1 MGMAFKT
8 GIPRGQRFVL
18 VKLCDCA
25 NDEGLCYPSQET
37 VAEDTG
43 FGETAVQQH
52 IKWLK
57 ENNFI
62 KSARRQRGRER
73 QSDIYRINV
82 ALLEKCYAEAA
93 KRKAERR
100 AKMREEPSDFEPSDF
115 EPSDFE
121 PSDFEP
127 SDFGS
132 KNPQILSHE
141 PSDFGGSLYE
151 EPSVEPS
158 VEPSGCCTAPQAA
171 ADTPSCGFASE
182 PAPRSDFADDVS
194 DGLVGNLPAET
205 VKAETVQTVLPAD
218 TPKPTNHTAANRATW
233 EAYRAAYLDR
243 YGVEPLRNAKVN
255 GQIAQFVR
263 TVGAQD
269 APKLAAFY
277 LAHNGGFFVQRR
289 HDFGLLLQSVQQIR
303 TDWLRGEQMT
313 ATAARQAEKTQANLE
328 SHKGALEILKARGVI

>member
-1 MGMAFKT
+1 MSARLMGMAFKT

-115 EPSDFE
+115 
-121 PSDFEP
+121 
-127 SDFGS
+127 GS

-158 VEPSGCCTAPQAA
+158 IEPSGLNARAAHTPASHAETEKRAGAAKPKPAKPTRHETELALLATHGITGQEAEDFLQIRKAKRQPLTETAMRLIAAEAEKCGMTARDAVLYAIGNGWGSFRAEWLQNKTFGGAAQAA
-171 ADTPSCGFASE
+171 KPNRINDI
-182 PAPRSDFADDVS
+182 PAPMK
-194 DGLVGNLPAET
+194 GG
-205 VKAETVQTVLPAD
+205 
-218 TPKPTNHTAANRATW
+218 
-233 EAYRAAYLDR
+233 AYL
-243 YGVEPLRNAKVN
+243 AKDV
-255 GQIAQFVR
+255 F
-263 TVGAQD
+263 
-269 APKLAAFY
+269 
-277 LAHNGGFFVQRR
+277 
-289 HDFGLLLQSVQQIR
+289 
-303 TDWLRGEQMT
+303 
-313 ATAARQAEKTQANLE
+313 
-328 SHKGALEILKARGVI
+328 

>member
-82 ALLEKCYAEAA
+82 DLLEKCYAEAA

-151 EPSVEPS
+151 EPSIEPSIEPS
-158 VEPSGCCTAPQAA
+158 VEPSELNARAAHTPAGHAETEKRAGAAKPKPAKPTRHETELALLATHGITGQEAEDFLQIRKAKRQPLTETAMRLIAGEAEKCGMTARDAVLYAIGNGWGSFRAEWLQNKTFGSAAQAA
-171 ADTPSCGFASE
+171 KPNRINDI
-182 PAPRSDFADDVS
+182 PAPMK
-194 DGLVGNLPAET
+194 GG
-205 VKAETVQTVLPAD
+205 
-218 TPKPTNHTAANRATW
+218 
-233 EAYRAAYLDR
+233 AYL
-243 YGVEPLRNAKVN
+243 AKDV
-255 GQIAQFVR
+255 
-263 TVGAQD
+263 
-269 APKLAAFY
+269 L
-277 LAHNGGFFVQRR
+277 
-289 HDFGLLLQSVQQIR
+289 
-303 TDWLRGEQMT
+303 
-313 ATAARQAEKTQANLE
+313 
-328 SHKGALEILKARGVI
+328 